1 MSAEPNIV
9 AYIAPALVVGARIS
23 GWMTFTPFLGHAAL
37 PPSVKAGLTLVLT
50 ALLYPVVAGGLVM
63 TTMPGP
69 VMIAGELGVGMLM
82 GLCMQLVFDGIQLGG
97 QIVGTQLGFSMA
109 NLIDPMSQVET
120 TVISVFHQSIAL
132 IIFLQMNVHHRLLQ
146 ALGRSFH
153 YLPAGTA
160 FRMLIPA
167 PQLLRAATGMWLVA
181 LEIAA
186 PVMLATMLTD
196 VTLAFLSRMSPQIP
210 VMLMG
215 FSIKGMLG
223 FTVIA
228 ATVGMWPWMFERH
241 FIAALNAAER
251 MLVH

>member
-1 MSAEPNIV
+1 MSAEPNLV
-9 AYIAPALVVGARIS
+9 SYVAPALCVGARIS

-37 PPSVKAGLTLVLT
+37 PASVKAGLTIALT
-50 ALLYPVVAGGLVM
+50 ALLYPVVAGDFSM
-63 TTMPGP
+63 STMPGP

-132 IIFLQMNVHHRLLQ
+132 IIFLQMDVHHRLLQ

-160 FRMLIPA
+160 FHMLIPA
-167 PQLLRAATGMWLVA
+167 PQLMRAATGMWLVA
-181 LEIAA
+181 IEIAA

-196 VTLAFLSRMSPQIP
+196 VTLAYLSRMSPQFP

-215 FSIKGMLG
+215 FSLKGMLG
-223 FTVIA
+223 FGVIG
-228 ATVGMWPWMFERH
+228 ATVGLWPWLFERH
-241 FIAALNAAER
+241 FLAALSTAEHLLIR
-251 MLVH
+251 

>member
-1 MSAEPNIV
+1 
-9 AYIAPALVVGARIS
+9 
-23 GWMTFTPFLGHAAL
+23 
-37 PPSVKAGLTLVLT
+37 
-50 ALLYPVVAGGLVM
+50 LLYPVVAGGLVM